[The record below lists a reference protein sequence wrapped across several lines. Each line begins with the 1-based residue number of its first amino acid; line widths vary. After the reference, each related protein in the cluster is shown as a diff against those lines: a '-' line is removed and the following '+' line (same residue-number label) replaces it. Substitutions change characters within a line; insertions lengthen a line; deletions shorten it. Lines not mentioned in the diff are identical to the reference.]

1 MESKIGRKINKNIL
15 FLILTVLILPLLPRI
30 LFVPWWLILL
40 VLVFLCLSIR
50 YPKSLWVVV
59 PFLFLLDLWINN
71 LLTINFQSLTF
82 SFDWEK
88 IVLTNPGFLKLI
100 ERYWHEDLWLPFRL
114 RNIFYTPGLLV
125 LSSLNSLF
133 KLWSPIFLIQVLGY
147 SGCFLFILGLV
158 EYFKSKNRKVWP
170 FFWFLTIT
178 AASALGMLVDSKN
191 ALILALPALVYFMY
205 LGVSNK
211 YFNKWWYIWLILI
224 VIDISLK

>member
-170 FFWFLTIT
+170 FLWFLTIT

>member
-30 LFVPWWLILL
+30 FFVPWWLILI
-40 VLVFLCLSIR
+40 VLIFLCLSIR
-50 YPKSLWVVV
+50 YPKSLWVII
-59 PFLFLLDLWINN
+59 PFLFFFDLWINN
-71 LLTINFQSLTF
+71 LLTINFQSLAF

-100 ERYWHEDLWLPFRL
+100 ERYWREDLWLPFRL
-114 RNIFYTPGLLV
+114 RNILYTPGLLV

-170 FFWFLTIT
+170 FLWFLTIT

-211 YFNKWWYIWLILI
+211 YLNKWWYIWLILI
-224 VIDISLK
+224 VIDILLK